1 MPGGFRSGLIGML
14 IGMVLIICIE
24 TAIAVLVLSG
34 IGVPNPLGFIGT
46 AVTNLPALTSP
57 NGLQKL
63 LNSSLIT
70 TQLGA
75 SSNSTAHAKVSVSG
89 VYVSGVIGVSGTN
102 LTSNGKLNGTLS
114 YRANAEGFTSN
125 AGGIE
130 HYNVTVPNYSQFVM
144 HVNALGTQTAN
155 FSTLSVNPALP
166 AAIGPGSNDTFTLEI
181 RLPNKPYSGRMD
193 IYFSAN
199 LTKSQG

>member
-14 IGMVLIICIE
+14 IGMVLIICVE

-34 IGVPNPLGFIGT
+34 IGVPNPLGFIGA

-57 NGLQKL
+57 NGLQRL

-70 TQLGA
+70 TQSGT
-75 SSNSTAHAKVSVSG
+75 SSNGTAHAKVSVSG

-114 YRANAEGFTSN
+114 YRANASGFTSN
-125 AGGIE
+125 AGVIE
-130 HYNVTVPNYSQFVM
+130 RYNVTIPNYSQFVM
-144 HVNALGTQTAN
+144 HVNALGTRTAN
-155 FSTLSVNPALP
+155 FSTLSVSPALP

-181 RLPNKPYSGRMD
+181 RLPNRPYSGRMD